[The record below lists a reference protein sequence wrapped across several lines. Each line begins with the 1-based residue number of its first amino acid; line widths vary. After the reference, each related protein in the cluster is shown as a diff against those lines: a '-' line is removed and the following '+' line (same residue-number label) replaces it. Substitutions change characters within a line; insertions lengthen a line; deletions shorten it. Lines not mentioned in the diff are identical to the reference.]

1 MDFDDFVF
9 LDDVLGEIKDYVG
22 NIRAIDRKMML
33 EIIRDVI
40 DGLIRG
46 YEGGHHG

>member
-1 MDFDDFVF
+1 MNYDDFIF
-9 LDDVLGEIKDYVG
+9 LDDVLGAIKGYVG
-22 NIRAIDRKMML
+22 NRRHVDRKMML